1 MFDVG
6 WTEML
11 VIAVVMIVVV
21 GPKDLPKMLRTFGK
35 TTAKLRSMAG
45 DFRRQFDEALREA
58 ELDDLKS
65 TVDSV
70 RSLDPRQMIRK
81 EFDPIAKAAQDVR
94 SGLDQMMKPAAR
106 VDDKPAA
113 VAHVEAPAKTGAAPL
128 PGMADPGAKEE
139 EPVFQLGPSPLPA
152 VKAVHAD
159 APAKTAA
166 TKVSGSKPRAPR
178 AKKDKSA

>member
-45 DFRRQFDEALREA
+45 DFRRQFDDALREA

-65 TVDSV
+65 TVDTV
-70 RSLDPRQMIRK
+70 RGLDPRAMIRK
-81 EFDPIAKAAQDVR
+81 EFDPVAKAAQDVR
-94 SGLDQMMKPAAR
+94 SGLDAMMKPTAR
-106 VDDKPAA
+106 VDDKPSP
-113 VAHVEAPAKTGAAPL
+113 VAHAEAPAKVGAAPL

-139 EPVFQLGPSPLPA
+139 EPVIQLGPSPLPA
-152 VKAVHAD
+152 APPVEAPKAAA
-159 APAKTAA
+159 APAKPKT
-166 TKVSGSKPRAPR
+166 PRAR
-178 AKKDKSA
+178 KDKSA